1 MTDQKMDKDR
11 LLVRTSWVSTAGNAL
26 LAAGKIG
33 VGLGAGSMAV
43 LGDGIDSSIDVV
55 ISLVMVAAAH
65 IIRRPPS
72 RRYPFGYDK
81 AESVATIALSLVVLF
96 AGVQMLVPSVGAVFS
111 GEARPLPGRI
121 ALWMTAVSIVGKT
134 ALAWHQFRVGRRIGS
149 EMLVA
154 NAKNMRSD
162 VLISVGVLAGL
173 GFTYLLNMPLLDAV
187 TGCVIGLF
195 IVRTGLGIFL
205 DSGREL
211 MDANRDETIYHRIF
225 DAVARV
231 PEAQNPHH
239 IRVRTIGG
247 RYMIDLDIELDGDM
261 TVRRAHDVADRVE
274 ESIRAEVVRVYDI
287 EVHVEPLGA
296 HRMAEPFGVEVDDR
310 RR

>member
-1 MTDQKMDKDR
+1 MTDLGKEEKQR
-11 LLVRTSWVSTAGNAL
+11 LMVRTSWVSTVGNAL

-55 ISLVMVAAAH
+55 ISLVMLAAAF

-81 AESVATIALSLVVLF
+81 AENVATIALSLVVLF
-96 AGVQMLVPSVGAVFS
+96 AGVQMIVPSVGAIFS
-111 GEARPLPGRI
+111 GEARPLPGRL
-121 ALWMTAVSIVGKT
+121 ALWMTAASIVGKC

-149 EMLVA
+149 DMVVA

-162 VLISVGVLAGL
+162 VLISLGVLAGL
-173 GFTYLLNMPLLDAV
+173 AFTYLLRMPILDAV
-187 TGCVIGLF
+187 TGLVIGLF
-195 IVRTGLGIFL
+195 IVRTGVGIFL

-211 MDANRDETIYHRIF
+211 MDANSDETVYHRIF

-239 IRVRTIGG
+239 VRVRRIGG
-247 RYMIDLDIELDGDM
+247 RYMIDLDIEMDGDM

-274 ESIRAEVVRVYDI
+274 ESIRAEVIDVYDI

-296 HRMAEPFGVEVDDR
+296 YHKTEPFGVER
-310 RR
+310 EQ